1 MSTYI
6 YLTCRDHTP
15 AIQADSES
23 GQHLTDCPSSG
34 RTSLTATPS
43 CTPCISTP
51 PAAGTGTTR
60 PPSSPRTPTAAWGSS
75 TSTAENIRSKRKART
90 DE

>member
-6 YLTCRDHTP
+6 YLLCRDHNP
-15 AIQADSES
+15 
-23 GQHLTDCPSSG
+23 
-34 RTSLTATPS
+34 RTSPTAKPS
-43 CTPCISTP
+43 CTPYISTP

-60 PPSSPRTPTAAWGSS
+60 PPSSPRTPTATWGSS

-90 DE
+90 NERPHEV